1 MIKINLLGDT
11 TKIDHTNR
19 FLIFGFATMLLFTLV
34 ICYRLY
40 NQTQLEITQYNL
52 KMASLKEQLATLEKR
67 TKVVK
72 DLEVKKA
79 EIRAKLLVLAK
90 LRKNRMGPVKVL
102 NDLNISLPETVWL
115 QSVKEGEGT
124 SLELK
129 GRALDNQNI
138 ALFIKQIQESNYF
151 TNVDLKESKQ
161 VYFSKKL
168 GTFSSSPDEAAKD
181 SAGKFSSRNKD
192 VVRSGAI
199 SENNVRVKE
208 FIIMAEFSYAGMK
221 AARKDEV
228 AEEEEVQFPELAEL
242 EDL

>member
-19 FLIFGFATMLLFTLV
+19 FLLFGFCTILLLSLV
-34 ICYRLY
+34 VCYKLY
-40 NQTQLEITQYNL
+40 NQTQLEITQHNL
-52 KMASLKEQLATLEKR
+52 KLASLKEQLSTLEKR
-67 TKVVK
+67 TRVVK
-72 DLEVKKA
+72 DLETKKT
-79 EIRAKLLVLAK
+79 EIRGKLLVLAK

-102 NDLNISLPETVWL
+102 DDLNISLPETVWL
-115 QSVKEGEGT
+115 QSVKEGEGNT
-124 SLELK
+124 LELK

-161 VYFSKKL
+161 VYFSKKT
-168 GTFSSSPDEAAKD
+168 GAFSASPDESTRD
-181 SAGKFSSRNKD
+181 GTGKFSSRNKD

-199 SENNVRVKE
+199 SEANVRVKE
-208 FIIMAEFSYAGMK
+208 FIIMAEFSYAGLVDV
-221 AARKDEV
+221 RKDDV
-228 AEEEEVQFPELAEL
+228 AEGEEVEFPELAEL